1 MKSIRV
7 KNLRSII
14 DSGEIDI
21 NRLNIFL
28 GENSSGKS
36 TILRLFPMLKETV
49 NHELRG
55 PLLWFGDSY
64 DYGSF
69 SESLSRQSD
78 SQFITI
84 EFLWD
89 ALSEK
94 KHSRCATCNYYDR
107 KGLGFLQSD
116 TYKLSVSIGAKN
128 DLPFFHTVSVTTDKH
143 EIRLCTNN
151 KNHIDIFIDGDKI
164 KNDPMEWKY
173 GVRGLLPDLN
183 PINSKYDTP
192 LQKIRTEINKMIPN
206 SFTGKLLNAD
216 FEELFYIKSTK
227 YEEIFAHVTN
237 EKNPFGKLI
246 KQSLNYHSQES
257 EKFCNNIILSN
268 IFRCLE
274 YADSYVS
281 TTFDSSFYMKPL
293 RYSIGR
299 YLRNRGLAVD
309 SIDSSGENVL
319 EFISSLDGQELRS
332 LNKYLFSALKIKVSV
347 GKKNANGQLFIET
360 INGDK
365 TEKYNIVDVGYGI
378 TQVLPIAIMLWD
390 KARKPNDCE
399 FYDIVVIEQPEVH
412 LHPRMQE
419 SLAQLLISA
428 LDLSKSSNGELR
440 LVVETHS
447 SVLINRIGR
456 YIREYSKAEDSNK
469 GINEKDVSLYLFE
482 KKAGITNVQKTQYDT
497 SGRIQKWP
505 IGFLD

>member
-1 MKSIRV
+1 
-7 KNLRSII
+7 
-14 DSGEIDI
+14 
-21 NRLNIFL
+21 
-28 GENSSGKS
+28 
-36 TILRLFPMLKETV
+36 
-49 NHELRG
+49 
-55 PLLWFGDSY
+55 
-64 DYGSF
+64 
-69 SESLSRQSD
+69 
-78 SQFITI
+78 
-84 EFLWD
+84 
-89 ALSEK
+89 
-94 KHSRCATCNYYDR
+94 
-107 KGLGFLQSD
+107 
-116 TYKLSVSIGAKN
+116 
-128 DLPFFHTVSVTTDKH
+128 
-143 EIRLCTNN
+143 
-151 KNHIDIFIDGDKI
+151 
-164 KNDPMEWKY
+164 MEWKY

-192 LQKIRTEINKMIPN
+192 LQKIRSEINKMIPN

-246 KQSLNYHSQES
+246 KQSLDYHSQES

-281 TTFDSSFYMKPL
+281 TTFDSSYYMKPL
-293 RYSIGR
+293 RYSTGR

-365 TEKYNIVDVGYGI
+365 TEKYNIVDVGCGI

-440 LVVETHS
+440 F
-447 SVLINRIGR
+447 
-456 YIREYSKAEDSNK
+456 REA
-469 GINEKDVSLYLFE
+469 V
-482 KKAGITNVQKTQYDT
+482 
-497 SGRIQKWP
+497 
-505 IGFLD
+505 